1 MPPSMLCL
9 PHISLHDRFAETDDV
24 AGIVL
29 VSACHTDLGG
39 YTGTHLLLGS
49 ACMTRL
55 LWLVAGDANERKSGY
70 YSRPWQ
76 WGDMV
81 KHTSFIDQFGS
92 TDDPFIPWDE
102 MQVCPCTIAVRT

>member
-39 YTGTHLLLGS
+39 YSGTHLLL
-49 ACMTRL
+49 
-55 LWLVAGDANERKSGY
+55 VAHA
-70 YSRPWQ
+70 
-76 WGDMV
+76 
-81 KHTSFIDQFGS
+81 
-92 TDDPFIPWDE
+92 
-102 MQVCPCTIAVRT
+102 